1 MAYVNRGNKLTHATF
16 KNIGSNAVVSE
27 HAHAMQAQALR
38 LERFNLSVHTFF
50 LSHGI
55 WTT

>member
-27 HAHAMQAQALR
+27 HAHGQLC
-38 LERFNLSVHTFF
+38 LCLILCCST
-50 LSHGI
+50 L
-55 WTT
+55 TT